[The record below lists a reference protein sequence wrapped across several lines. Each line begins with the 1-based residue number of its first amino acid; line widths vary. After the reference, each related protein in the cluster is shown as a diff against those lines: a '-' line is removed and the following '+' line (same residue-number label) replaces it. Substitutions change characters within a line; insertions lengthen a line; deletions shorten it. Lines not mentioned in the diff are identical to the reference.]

1 MGMSLNSRVDWVA
14 ALKAFGVRPVRHSLP
29 SKTECPLCHDGR
41 LRVSHDSTQGGAWCY
56 CRTCKF
62 SGDMI
67 SLARDFW
74 KCNSRVAVGQLQEH
88 NALPASV
95 NDRLIAEREKDVI
108 LLKTSEDLLKA
119 AIRGGRSV
127 TESKAVTQ
135 LSWLGFAKPTNV
147 SWSAKGPGAVIGYTH
162 REELEES
169 LRPRKSSSPRKY
181 RPREVRVG
189 HTDADG
195 QFIVPFFDQPNRM
208 VSANIIY
215 AAQKGVWKEKDY
227 YLQYTAGGQESGGL
241 AYHPDTLA
249 QAGEGKLLVTNSV
262 ETYLRM
268 HMKSFQSSPKALPLV
283 CFRTGDTFTNTW
295 DMFAGRS
302 IVFWCDTVSPDIL
315 RQAIRLDGYIVMGL
329 PDKNTAK
336 EFVSTRDPK
345 SVVHRKLKASKHWS
359 KVVAMIIE
367 DKDPED
373 LSDFLAGL
381 NLTSDEL
388 LKIEEACAQKFRE
401 KLDKALGNCTPVQA
415 VQMSSGYMEQRPT
428 GWYHIADRNGESLI
442 TNCPFKIVRASA
454 VAGKCTY
461 LIEARLHEHVF
472 TFSADMKAF
481 EKKPFELVH
490 EAAIQQGCG
499 VTTFDSKHQAQGAY
513 IAKQLHTPE
522 VTKPITTVGYD
533 AMQAK
538 LILPNITVSSVDGR
552 VGISPPTDV
561 DQPGAAIK
569 KAVVTRM
576 KLRKM
581 LADTDSITVMSV
593 FMAVANQVLC
603 DVVGLDAP
611 KVGLQGKSARKAAL
625 EVASELGLVTADTVQ
640 AQKILTAA
648 GKHRWPLITG
658 IDRALSK
665 AAGRTVLSSDRR
677 VVMPVT
683 REQVLHGLLT
693 QELITVQST
702 GYKGL
707 TRGQKAELGPL
718 LIELV
723 SYMAEYQQ
731 QDLLGTAQGTL
742 HGTYKMLCKLLDHKK
757 VAHPHLHKAYTM
769 CLYSDSTSGALAM
782 CVARMLEWGLVP
794 WAGDKVKQD
803 HTNVWRDTTT
813 DSVMVSRDLI
823 NKVLQA
829 GGAPALELQ
838 EIALQLSE
846 SKPGA
851 HLRMV
856 DEHYFWELKEDQFNT
871 ALTAQRRMGVN
882 RLKVVSV

>member
-1 MGMSLNSRVDWVA
+1 
-14 ALKAFGVRPVRHSLP
+14 
-29 SKTECPLCHDGR
+29 
-41 LRVSHDSTQGGAWCY
+41 
-56 CRTCKF
+56 
-62 SGDMI
+62 MI

-127 TESKAVTQ
+127 TESKALTQ
-135 LSWLGFAKPTNV
+135 LGWLGFPKPTNV
-147 SWSAKGPGAVIGYTH
+147 SWAAKGPGAIIGYTH
-162 REELEES
+162 REELEEA
-169 LRPRKSSSPRKY
+169 LRPRKSGSPRKY

-189 HTDADG
+189 HADADG
-195 QFIVPFFDQPNRM
+195 QFIVPFFDQPDRM
-208 VSANIIY
+208 VSANIVY
-215 AAQKGVWKEKDY
+215 AAQKGVWKDKDY
-227 YLQYTAGGQESGGL
+227 YLQYTAGSQESGGL
-241 AYHPDTLA
+241 AFHPDTLA
-249 QAGEGKLLVTNSV
+249 QAGEGKLLVTDHV

-268 HMKSFQSSPKALPLV
+268 HMKSFQASPKALPLA

-302 IVFWCDTVSPDIL
+302 IVFWCSSVSPDVL
-315 RQAIRLDGYIVMGL
+315 RQAIRLDGYIVLGL

-345 SVVHRKLKASKHWS
+345 SVVHRKLKAAKHWS
-359 KVVAMIIE
+359 KVVAMLIE
-367 DKDPED
+367 EKDPED

-388 LKIEEACAQKFRE
+388 VKIEEACAHKFKQKLE
-401 KLDKALGNCTPVQA
+401 NALDNCTPVQA
-415 VQMSSGYMEQRPT
+415 VQMSTGYMEQRPT

-442 TNCPFKIVRASA
+442 TNCPFKIVRASS

-461 LIEARLHEHVF
+461 LVEARLHEHVF

-499 VTTFDSKHQAQGAY
+499 VTTFDSKHQAQGTY

-538 LILPNITVSSVDGR
+538 LMLPNITVSSVDGR
-552 VGISPPTDV
+552 VGVSPPTDV
-561 DQPGAAIK
+561 DHPGAAIK
-569 KAVVTRM
+569 QAVINRM

-581 LADTDSITVMSV
+581 LAEPDSVTLMSV

-603 DVVGLDAP
+603 DIVGLDAP
-611 KVGLQGKSARKAAL
+611 KVGIQGKSVRKAAL
-625 EVASELGLVTADTVQ
+625 EVASSLGLVTADTVQ
-640 AQKILTAA
+640 AQKILTAS
-648 GKHRWPLITG
+648 GKHRWPVITG
-658 IDRALSK
+658 IDRALTK
-665 AAGRTVLSSDRR
+665 AATKTVLNSDRR

-683 REQVLHGLLT
+683 REQVLYGLLT
-693 QELITVQST
+693 QELVTVQST
-702 GYKGL
+702 GYDGM
-707 TRGQKAELGPL
+707 TRGQKAQLGPL
-718 LIELV
+718 LIELA
-723 SYMAEYQQ
+723 SHMAEYSQ
-731 QDLLGTAQGTL
+731 QDLLGTSQGTL
-742 HGTYKMLCKLLDHKK
+742 HGTYKLLCKLLDHKK

-769 CLYSDSTSGALAM
+769 CLFSDSASEALAM
-782 CVARMLEWGLVP
+782 GVARMLEWGLVA
-794 WAGDKVKQD
+794 WAGENSKKD
-803 HTNVWRDTTT
+803 HSNVWRNEDTNN
-813 DSVMVSRDLI
+813 VMVSRDLV

-838 EIALQLSE
+838 DMSLRLSE
-846 SKPGA
+846 SKPTS
-851 HLRMV
+851 HLRMMG
-856 DEHYFWELKEDQFNT
+856 EHYFWELKDDQFNT